1 MPFGRDRM
9 KRTAAVLAQ
18 KGVFIG
24 TSSWKYPGWSG
35 MLYDE
40 SRYVYR
46 GKFSQARFNDLC
58 LKEYAEVF
66 KTVCVDAAYYKF
78 PDRRAVEGL
87 VAQVPADFLF
97 SFKVTDEITI
107 RRFSNLPRFGVH
119 ANKANEH
126 FLDAEL
132 FRSAFLEPCEPF
144 RRNIGLLIFEFS
156 HFHARDFA
164 HGREFV
170 DKLDQFLAQLP
181 TGWRY
186 GVEIRNRSFL
196 HPEYFGTLARH
207 RVAHVYNSWAE
218 MPPVSEQL
226 ALPDSRTHPEFLG
239 VRFLLAPGR
248 RYDEAVRLFSPYDR
262 VQEINEAGRAAG
274 AALIKQAVSGPGQT
288 KAFIFVNNR
297 FEGNALETINAM
309 LEMAGVE

>member
-1 MPFGRDRM
+1 MEFDRDRM
-9 KRTAAVLAQ
+9 KRAAAALAQ
-18 KGVFIG
+18 QGVFIG
-24 TSSWKYPGWSG
+24 TSSWKYIGWRG

-46 GKFSQARFNDLC
+46 GKFSQARFNHLC

-78 PDRRAVEGL
+78 PDRRTLEGL
-87 VAQVPADFLF
+87 VTQVPADFLF

-119 ANKANEH
+119 AGKWNEH

-132 FRSAFLEPCEPF
+132 FQSAFLGPCEPF
-144 RRNIGLLIFEFS
+144 QQNVGLLIFEFT
-156 HFHARDFA
+156 HFHASDFA

-170 DKLDQFLAQLP
+170 EALDRFLAQLP
-181 TGWRY
+181 AGWRY
-186 GVEIRNRSFL
+186 GVEIRNRNIL
-196 HPEYFGTLARH
+196 HPEYFSALARH
-207 RVAHVYNSWAE
+207 GVAHVYNSWAD

-226 ALPDSRTHPEFLG
+226 ALPESRTHPEFFG

-248 RYDEAVRLFSPYDR
+248 RYEEAVRLFSPYDH
-262 VQEINEAGRAAG
+262 VQEINEDGRAAG
-274 AALIKQAVSGPGQT
+274 AALIQQTVSGSGQT

-297 FEGNALETINAM
+297 FEGNALETVSAM
-309 LEMAGVE
+309 LDMAGVE

>member
-1 MPFGRDRM
+1 MEFDRDRM
-9 KRTAAVLAQ
+9 KHAAAALAQ

-24 TSSWKYPGWSG
+24 TSSWKYVGWRG

-46 GKFSQARFNDLC
+46 GKFSQARFNGHC

-66 KTVCVDAAYYKF
+66 KTVCVDAAFYKF
-78 PDRRAVEGL
+78 PDRRALEGM

-97 SFKVTDEITI
+97 SFKVMDEITI
-107 RRFSNLPRFGVH
+107 HKFSNLPRFGVH
-119 ANKANEH
+119 AGKLNEH

-132 FRSAFLEPCEPF
+132 FRSAFLGPCEPF
-144 RRNIGLLIFEFS
+144 QQNVGLLIFEFA
-156 HFHARDFA
+156 HFHASDFA

-170 DKLDQFLAQLP
+170 EALDGFLAQLP
-181 TGWRY
+181 VGWRY
-186 GVEIRNRSFL
+186 GVEIRNRNFL
-196 HPEYFGTLARH
+196 HPEYFSALARH
-207 RVAHVYNSWAE
+207 GVAHVFNSWAE

-239 VRFLLAPGR
+239 IRFLLAPGR

-262 VQEINEAGRAAG
+262 VQEINEEGRAAG
-274 AALIKQAVSGPGQT
+274 AALIKQTVSGSGQT

-297 FEGNALETINAM
+297 FEGNALETINGIV
-309 LEMAGVE
+309 EMAGVE